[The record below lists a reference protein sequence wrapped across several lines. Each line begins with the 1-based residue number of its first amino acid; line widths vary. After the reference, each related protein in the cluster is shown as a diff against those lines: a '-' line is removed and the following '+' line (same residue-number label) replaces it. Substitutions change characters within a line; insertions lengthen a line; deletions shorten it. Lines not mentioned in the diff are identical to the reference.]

1 MRVKLGDVVDK
12 IVGDE
17 DRFQT
22 TLKYYIGGE
31 HIDSDRIL
39 ITKLGLLDS
48 DKGKT
53 LGYQF
58 HYPFE
63 PGDVLFMTKNPYL
76 RKCGYVDFPGICS
89 IATFVLRAKDSQ
101 VLSQKYLAA
110 VTQTDEFWNYLEAN
124 KSGSVNYFITWK
136 TLEKYEFE
144 LPPLQR
150 QNEIVS
156 AIWSIEETR
165 AAYEELAESTE
176 DMIQARYTELFGEI
190 GKDDKGWGLTTL
202 GECCDINPRRPKDIP
217 DDCEVSFVPMPAV
230 SEHGQIDCSES
241 KSYGEVKKAFTY
253 FADNDVLFAK
263 ITPCMENGK
272 GAVATGLSN
281 GIGAGSTEF
290 HVLRPIEGKSNP
302 YWIYTTTMFSSFR
315 RQARRMM
322 TGTGGQLRVPASFL
336 EEFVITLPPFELQ
349 NQFENFYKEC
359 EESIVAIQQ
368 TLEDLIALYKK
379 ILSDTTVQEG
389 AL

>member
-1 MRVKLGDVVDK
+1 M
-12 IVGDE
+12 
-17 DRFQT
+17 
-22 TLKYYIGGE
+22 
-31 HIDSDRIL
+31 
-39 ITKLGLLDS
+39 
-48 DKGKT
+48 
-53 LGYQF
+53 
-58 HYPFE
+58 
-63 PGDVLFMTKNPYL
+63 
-76 RKCGYVDFPGICS
+76 
-89 IATFVLRAKDSQ
+89 
-101 VLSQKYLAA
+101 
-110 VTQTDEFWNYLEAN
+110 
-124 KSGSVNYFITWK
+124 
-136 TLEKYEFE
+136 
-144 LPPLQR
+144 
-150 QNEIVS
+150 
-156 AIWSIEETR
+156 
-165 AAYEELAESTE
+165 
-176 DMIQARYTELFGEI
+176 
-190 GKDDKGWGLTTL
+190 
-202 GECCDINPRRPKDIP
+202 
-217 DDCEVSFVPMPAV
+217 
-230 SEHGQIDCSES
+230 
-241 KSYGEVKKAFTY
+241 KKAFTY

-302 YWIYTTTMFSSFR
+302 YWIYTTTMISSFR